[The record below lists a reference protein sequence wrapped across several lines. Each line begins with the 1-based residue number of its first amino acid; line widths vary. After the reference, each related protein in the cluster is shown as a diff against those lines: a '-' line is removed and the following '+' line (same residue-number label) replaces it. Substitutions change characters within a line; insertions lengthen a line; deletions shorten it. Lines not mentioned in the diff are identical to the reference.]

1 MSDSSILNEDTKVAV
16 TAQGT
21 MFLYQKPE
29 YLNKKT
35 HDGLGWTL
43 PQNPYDFAKDV
54 MSIPLVLSEIPS
66 AQKFYPIIFSALD
79 DGQPLAVFSVGK
91 GSNLFVDSN
100 GMWASD
106 YYIPAYLRRYPFATV
121 AGEGDKVAVV
131 IDRASNGILEN
142 SELPFFEGEHLSQS
156 TQSMVD
162 LSVRYE
168 ADRKNTQ
175 EFMRAI
181 TSLGLLKEQ
190 HLAQPADGENIPLTN
205 FISIDG
211 SKVDGLSQNDLEHL
225 NKNGFLALIYAQ
237 LFSQENWGR
246 LIVRMTIAEGGS
258 SASSVS

>member
-1 MSDSSILNEDTKVAV
+1 
-16 TAQGT
+16 
-21 MFLYQKPE
+21 
-29 YLNKKT
+29 
-35 HDGLGWTL
+35 
-43 PQNPYDFAKDV
+43 
-54 MSIPLVLSEIPS
+54 
-66 AQKFYPIIFSALD
+66 
-79 DGQPLAVFSVGK
+79 
-91 GSNLFVDSN
+91 
-100 GMWASD
+100 
-106 YYIPAYLRRYPFATV
+106 
-121 AGEGDKVAVV
+121 
-131 IDRASNGILEN
+131 
-142 SELPFFEGEHLSQS
+142 
-156 TQSMVD
+156 MVD

-190 HLAQPADGENIPLTN
+190 HLAQPADGESIPLTN

-225 NKNGFLALIYAQ
+225 NKNGFLALIYGQ